1 MQNVEHIRE
10 KYKEIFA
17 LKEPLKERPCKVIFD
32 RCCSI
37 IAIFFALPV
46 FILIFC
52 AYAIDSLIHSEH
64 RGSLFISY
72 FSSDRGK
79 KFIKYKFRVSKSCLI
94 DKDLRE
100 KYDFKAFPLEIPGN
114 LTCVGKFLK
123 KGYLDE
129 LPQLF
134 NIAKGDMSFVGT
146 RAMSWESYQTLLRSG
161 YVHKRVLKASLWSE
175 TDTRKGMPDFRNL
188 DLEYGYI
195 KKYME
200 SSAWRLFLVDLR
212 IIARGLKQ
220 NIEAKGY

>member
-1 MQNVEHIRE
+1 MIELEYLRE

-17 LKEPLKERPCKVIFD
+17 LKEPLKERPWKAIFD

-37 IAIFFALPV
+37 IAMFFALPV

-64 RGSLFISY
+64 RGSLLISY
-72 FSSDRGK
+72 YSCDRGK
-79 KFIKYKFRVSKSCLI
+79 KFLKYKFRVSKSCLV
-94 DKDLRE
+94 DNNLRE
-100 KYDFKAFPLEIPGN
+100 KCDQKAYPKEIPEN
-114 LTCVGKFLK
+114 LTCVGKILK
-123 KGYLDE
+123 KAYLDE

-146 RAMSWESYQTLLRSG
+146 RATSWEAYQALLRNG

-195 KKYME
+195 KKHME
-200 SSAWRLFLVDLR
+200 FSAWRLFLVDLR

-220 NIEAKGY
+220 NIETKGY

>member
-1 MQNVEHIRE
+1 MIKMEHMRE

-17 LKEPLKERPCKVIFD
+17 LKKPLKERPCKWIFD
-32 RCCSI
+32 KCFSI
-37 IAIFFALPV
+37 IAIFFASPAFL
-46 FILIFC
+46 LIFC
-52 AYAIDSLIHSEH
+52 AYFIDSLFHPEH

-72 FSSDRGK
+72 FASDRGR
-79 KFIKYKFRVSKSCLI
+79 KFIKYKFRISKRCLI
-94 DKDLRE
+94 DKSLRE
-100 KYDFKAFPLEIPGN
+100 KYDVKAYPKEIPEN

-146 RAMSWESYQTLLRSG
+146 RAIGWEAYQALLRSG
-161 YVHKRVLKASLWSE
+161 YVHKKVLKAALWSE
-175 TDTRKGMPDFRNL
+175 TDTRKGTPDLGNL
-188 DLEYGYI
+188 DLEYDYI

-200 SSAWRLFLVDLR
+200 LPAWRLLLVDFK
-212 IIARGLKQ
+212 IITRGIKQ